1 MTQEEALEILKMG
14 HNVFLT
20 GSAGSGKT
28 FVLNKYI
35 EFLRENKVGVGVTAS
50 TGIAATHMN
59 GMTIHSWSGLGILD
73 VLSPEKI
80 QKILKKSQITRRFK
94 KTKVLIIDEVSML
107 HSFRLDL
114 VDELLKAFFENNL
127 PFGGLQVV
135 LCGDFFQLPPISKD
149 EKKADFINKSNI
161 WENMNLKVCY
171 LSTQYR
177 QKNDEL
183 LDILES
189 IRSGKVEKNII
200 SILKKRLNKSL
211 DNSSATKLHTHNFD
225 VDLLNERKLN
235 KISGD
240 AKSYQMQ
247 FSGNKKLSEV
257 LKNSCLSPER
267 LILKKGAFVM
277 FTKNNFE
284 KGYVNGTLGEVTAFN
299 DVGLPLVKTL
309 SGEEILAEAEE
320 WTIEE
325 DGKVRA
331 QLRQIPL
338 RLAWAITIHKSQGMT
353 LDAAEIDLSR
363 SFIEGMGYVA
373 LSRVSALSGLSLL
386 GLNEMALRVNE
397 EALAF
402 DKELKKASEKL
413 REELKKIEDK
423 KKKEKINKFVGKI
436 EKTETE
442 RVSTLQKT
450 KQLAEKKLSIKEIA
464 EKRGLKERTVV
475 AYMEKLMLQG
485 VELNLD
491 YLKKSFKK
499 DRLKKIKKAFEESG
513 DTKLLPVREIL
524 GKDFSFDEIRVAR
537 LILKL

>member
-35 EFLRENKVGVGVTAS
+35 QFLRENKVGVGVTAS

-80 QKILKKSQITRRFK
+80 EKILKKSQIARRFK

-107 HSFRLDL
+107 HSFRLDIL
-114 VDELLKAFFENNL
+114 DELLKSFFENEL

-135 LCGDFFQLPPISKD
+135 LCGDFFQLPPISQNG
-149 EKKADFINKSNI
+149 KKADFVNKSNI
-161 WENMNLKVCY
+161 WENMELKVCY
-171 LSTQYR
+171 LNTQYR
-177 QKNDEL
+177 QKNDGL
-183 LDILES
+183 LDVLES
-189 IRSGKVEKNII
+189 IRMGNAGEETLLA
-200 SILKKRLNKSL
+200 LKERYNKSL
-211 DNSSATKLHTHNFD
+211 NSPSITKLHTHNFN
-225 VDLLNERKLN
+225 VDMINDREINKL
-235 KISGD
+235 SGD

-247 FSGNKKLSEV
+247 FSGNKKLLEF

-267 LILKKGAFVM
+267 LILKKSAFVM

-284 KGYVNGTLGEVTAFN
+284 NGYVNGTLGEVVDFSET
-299 DVGLPLVKTL
+299 GLPIVKTL
-309 SGEEILAEAEE
+309 NGKEILAEPEE
-320 WTIEE
+320 WTVEE

-331 QLRQIPL
+331 QVRQIPL

-363 SFIEGMGYVA
+363 SFVEGMGYVA
-373 LSRVSALSGLSLL
+373 LSRVSKLSGLSLL
-386 GLNEMALRVNE
+386 GLNEMALKVNE
-397 EALAF
+397 DALAF
-402 DKELKKASEKL
+402 DKELKKASEKA
-413 REELKKIEDK
+413 RESLKKLKDE
-423 KKKEKINKFVGKI
+423 KKKEKINKFVGRV

-442 RVSTLQKT
+442 HISTLEKT
-450 KQLAEKKLSIKEIA
+450 KQLAEKKMTIKEIA
-464 EKRGLKERTVV
+464 KKRGLKERTVV
-475 AYMEKLMLQG
+475 GYMEKLMLEG
-485 VELNLD
+485 VELDLD
-491 YLKKSFKK
+491 YLKKTFKK
-499 DRLKKIKKAFEESG
+499 DRLKKIKEAFEESG

-524 GKDFSFDEIRVAR
+524 GKDFSFDEIRIAR
-537 LILKL
+537 LLLNK

>member
-485 VELNLD
+485 VELDLD